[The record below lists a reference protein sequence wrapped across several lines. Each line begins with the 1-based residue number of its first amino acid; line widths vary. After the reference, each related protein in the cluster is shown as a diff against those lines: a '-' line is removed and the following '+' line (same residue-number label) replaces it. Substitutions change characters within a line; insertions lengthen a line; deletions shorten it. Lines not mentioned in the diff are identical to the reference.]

1 MTHEGKP
8 STSHGDQLLARL
20 PAATAETLDDA
31 QRSAIARAADEVAPK
46 SWAPDHAVD
55 IRISFPLARYFL
67 TIVAG
72 HERRDNIR
80 IGQLRRATLYAASA
94 TFCFLG
100 LRPRLSKP
108 RPSASWPRCKASTT
122 RPNAA

>member
-20 PAATAETLDDA
+20 PAATAETLNDA

-80 IGQLRRATLYAASA
+80 IGQLRRAHPLRRVGNILFFGIAATAFYTAAALGVLIYSA
-94 TFCFLG
+94 VFEF
-100 LRPRLSKP
+100 
-108 RPSASWPRCKASTT
+108 
-122 RPNAA
+122 